1 MSKIAVIYT
10 SKYGTT
16 QRYARWIA
24 QDAGADLLK
33 LDECSVKDLEKY
45 ECLVF
50 GGPIHAGGILGI
62 RFLQKNYKKL
72 SDKKILVFAVGLNV
86 EEPAVQQ
93 ECREINF
100 VKKIKDL
107 PCYFLRGGYDPSKVT
122 GMDKRLMGVVKR
134 MIAGKDAGNMTTS
147 ERELLAAIEHGAD
160 YTDRNMTSDLLYAIQ
175 TLHSE
180 TSSW

>member
-1 MSKIAVIYT
+1 MKIAVVYT

-16 QRYARWIA
+16 QQYAQWIA
-24 QDAGADLLK
+24 KDVGADLLRQDACK
-33 LDECSVKDLEKY
+33 VKDLEKY

-72 SDKKILVFAVGLNV
+72 SDKKIFVFAVGLNI
-86 EEPAVQQ
+86 EDPAVQQ

-100 VKKIKDL
+100 VKTIKDL

-122 GMDKRLMGVVKR
+122 GMDKRLMGIVKK
-134 MIAGKDAGNMTTS
+134 MIAGKGEMTES
-147 ERELLAAIEHGAD
+147 ERELLDAIEQGAD
-160 YTDRNMTSDLLYAIQ
+160 YTSYSATYDLVYAIQ
-175 TLHSE
+175 TLQLE
-180 TSSW
+180 TKSW